1 MLKFSTKKGRGLNFT
16 AGTSKIDE
24 VAVLEA
30 IDTEEAKFPE
40 DMMAFIA
47 SLDVYEALE

>member
-1 MLKFSTKKGRGLNFT
+1 MNFT

-24 VAVLEA
+24 VAVLKA

-40 DMMAFIA
+40 DMMAFIT

>member
-1 MLKFSTKKGRGLNFT
+1 MLKISTKKGRGLNFT
-16 AGTSKIDE
+16 AGTSK

-47 SLDVYEALE
+47 SLDVYVALE